1 MSVPIIA
8 IIGRPN
14 VGKSTLFNRLLG
26 KRQAIVDPQE
36 GITRDRNYGKLEWCG
51 HPLQLVDTGGY
62 ISSDKESYDSLTR
75 GQAFTAIDEAD
86 LVLFIV
92 DAKSGV
98 ISSDIEIAKIVRKS
112 DKRNIL
118 VINKCDTVK
127 ADSLQYQFHELGFDL
142 IIPISALNGRSTGD
156 LLDEILLRLNINSGS
171 KAKNKNINDFNLAI
185 VGRPNVG
192 KSSLTNAL
200 LQKERTI
207 VAPKAG
213 TTRDAVDVNL
223 RWHGKNI
230 KLIDT
235 AGLRKLSKVKDR
247 VEYYSAL
254 RTKSAIERAN
264 VVAVMIDAETGFG
277 KQDKFIIDNVI
288 RSGKGMLIILNKWDL
303 VDKDT
308 STAFKYKEHI
318 INQYSALKNYPIIF
332 ISCLTKQRIHRVI
345 EMSWIVFQ
353 NSKVNIPTSK
363 LNAALESIINKNPC
377 PVINGKTLKIKY
389 ATQVSNQP
397 FVLAL
402 YTNIAKGVKEAYVRY
417 IENQL
422 RLNFDISGIPI
433 RISFRKK

>member
-62 ISSDKESYDSLTR
+62 ISNDKESYDSLTR

-86 LVLFIV
+86 LILFMV

-127 ADSLQYQFHELGFDL
+127 ADNLQYQFHELGFDL
-142 IIPISALNGRSTGD
+142 ITPISALNGRSTGD
-156 LLDEILLRLNINSGS
+156 LLEEILLRLNINSGS
-171 KAKNKNINDFNLAI
+171 KEKNKNINDFNLAI

-207 VAPKAG
+207 VAPIAG

-235 AGLRKLSKVKDR
+235 LVENYQKSK
-247 VEYYSAL
+247 
-254 RTKSAIERAN
+254 I
-264 VVAVMIDAETGFG
+264 G
-277 KQDKFIIDNVI
+277 
-288 RSGKGMLIILNKWDL
+288 
-303 VDKDT
+303 
-308 STAFKYKEHI
+308 
-318 INQYSALKNYPIIF
+318 
-332 ISCLTKQRIHRVI
+332 
-345 EMSWIVFQ
+345 
-353 NSKVNIPTSK
+353 
-363 LNAALESIINKNPC
+363 
-377 PVINGKTLKIKY
+377 
-389 ATQVSNQP
+389 
-397 FVLAL
+397 
-402 YTNIAKGVKEAYVRY
+402 
-417 IENQL
+417 
-422 RLNFDISGIPI
+422 
-433 RISFRKK
+433 